1 MIFHNTKIELCAE
14 TGAGCRRMKEMDENI
29 PMEEKIIKL
38 YKKWKGGR
46 IKNAL
51 SAVVFYF
58 LMMIIVSIF
67 FGNPF
72 SHRETLLFFEVW
84 EPGWISTRPYLLV
97 LCGGAAIF
105 LTLFMVC
112 YKILKSF
119 KKFDDILQ
127 QQCDPKQYLE
137 VISYGVSYGKELRLK
152 GYQKSVFQ
160 LMQQRY
166 ALALMVN
173 AQLEESRRFLNEG
186 WIGKKKAGIYKNTVF
201 NLELVEAYQQ
211 QDVERYSELYNCAG
225 RSFKKNRLFGVQ
237 KLFLEHQYKQAADIL
252 EGYKVKTAYNNVI
265 RSQLLGQC
273 YDNLGDRKRAEE
285 CMRYVL
291 EYGNTMPA
299 KAMAEE
305 WLTHNREQLV

>member
-1 MIFHNTKIELCAE
+1 
-14 TGAGCRRMKEMDENI
+14 
-29 PMEEKIIKL
+29 
-38 YKKWKGGR
+38 
-46 IKNAL
+46 
-51 SAVVFYF
+51 
-58 LMMIIVSIF
+58 MMIIVSFF

-119 KKFDDILQ
+119 KEFDDILQ

-173 AQLEESRRFLNEG
+173 AQLEESRRFLNDG
-186 WIGKKKAGIYKNTVF
+186 WIGKKKNGIYKNTVF
-201 NLELVEAYQQ
+201 NLDLVEAYQQ
-211 QDVERYSELYNCAG
+211 QDAERYNKLYDRAG

-237 KLFLEHQYKQAADIL
+237 KMFLEHQYKQAVDVL
-252 EGYKVKTAYNNVI
+252 ESYKVKTVYNNVT
-265 RSQLLGQC
+265 RLQLLGLC

-299 KAMAEE
+299 RAKAEK

>member
-1 MIFHNTKIELCAE
+1 
-14 TGAGCRRMKEMDENI
+14 MDENTL
-29 PMEEKIIKL
+29 MEEKIIKL
-38 YKKWKGGR
+38 YKKWKGGL

-119 KKFDDILQ
+119 KEFDDILQ

-137 VISYGVSYGKELRLK
+137 VISYGVSYGKELWLK

-173 AQLEESRRFLNEG
+173 AQLEESRHYLNTG
-186 WIGKKKAGIYKNTVF
+186 WIGKRKAGIYKNTVL
-201 NLELVEAYQQ
+201 NLDLVEAFQQ
-211 QDVERYSELYNCAG
+211 QDTDRYNELYNRAG
-225 RSFKKNRLFGVQ
+225 RSFKKNRNFGAE
-237 KLFLEHQYKQAADIL
+237 KLFLEHQYKQAVDVL
-252 EGYKVKTAYNNVI
+252 KGYKVKTAYSNVI
-265 RSQLLGQC
+265 RFQLLGQC

>member
-14 TGAGCRRMKEMDENI
+14 TGAGCRRMKEMDENTL
-29 PMEEKIIKL
+29 MEEKIIKL
-38 YKKWKGGR
+38 YKKWKGGL

-119 KKFDDILQ
+119 KEFDDILQ

-137 VISYGVSYGKELRLK
+137 VISYGVSYGKELWLK

-173 AQLEESRRFLNEG
+173 AQLEESRHYLNTG
-186 WIGKKKAGIYKNTVF
+186 WIGKRKAGIYKNTVL
-201 NLELVEAYQQ
+201 NLDLVEAFQQ
-211 QDVERYSELYNCAG
+211 QDTDRYNELYNRAG
-225 RSFKKNRLFGVQ
+225 RSFKKNRNFGAE
-237 KLFLEHQYKQAADIL
+237 KLFLEHQYKQAVDVL
-252 EGYKVKTAYNNVI
+252 KGYKVKTAYSNVI
-265 RSQLLGQC
+265 RFQLLGQC

>member
-1 MIFHNTKIELCAE
+1 
-14 TGAGCRRMKEMDENI
+14 MDENTL
-29 PMEEKIIKL
+29 MEEKIIKL

-119 KKFDDILQ
+119 KEFDDILR
-127 QQCDPKQYLE
+127 QQCDPKQYLA
-137 VISYGVSYGKELRLK
+137 VISFGVSYRKELRLK
-152 GYQKSVFQ
+152 GYQKEIFL

-166 ALALMVN
+166 ALALMTN
-173 AQLEESRRFLNEG
+173 AQLEESRRFLNDG
-186 WIGKKKAGIYKNTVF
+186 WIGKKKNGIYKNTVF
-201 NLELVEAYQQ
+201 NLDLVEAYQQ
-211 QDVERYSELYNCAG
+211 QDAERYNKLYDRAG

-237 KLFLEHQYKQAADIL
+237 KMFLEHQYKQAVDVL
-252 EGYKVKTAYNNVI
+252 ESYKVKTVYNNVT
-265 RSQLLGQC
+265 RLQLLGLC

-299 KAMAEE
+299 RAKAEK

>member
-14 TGAGCRRMKEMDENI
+14 TGAGCRRMKEMDENTL
-29 PMEEKIIKL
+29 MEEKIIKL
-38 YKKWKGGR
+38 YKKWKGGL

-119 KKFDDILQ
+119 KEFDDILQ

-173 AQLEESRRFLNEG
+173 AQLEESRHYLNTG
-186 WIGKKKAGIYKNTVF
+186 WIGKRKAGIYKNTVL
-201 NLELVEAYQQ
+201 NLDLVEAFQQ
-211 QDVERYSELYNCAG
+211 QDTDRYNELYNRDG
-225 RSFKKNRLFGVQ
+225 RSFKKNRNFGAE
-237 KLFLEHQYKQAADIL
+237 KLFLEHQYKQAVDVL
-252 EGYKVKTAYNNVI
+252 KGYKVKTAYSNVI
-265 RSQLLGQC
+265 RFQLLGQC

>member
-14 TGAGCRRMKEMDENI
+14 TGAGCRRMKEMDENTL
-29 PMEEKIIKL
+29 MEEKIIKL
-38 YKKWKGGR
+38 YKKWKGGL

-119 KKFDDILQ
+119 KEFDDILQ

-166 ALALMVN
+166 ASALMVN
-173 AQLEESRRFLNEG
+173 AQLEESRHYLNTG
-186 WIGKKKAGIYKNTVF
+186 WIGKRKAGIYKNTVL
-201 NLELVEAYQQ
+201 NLDLVEAFQQ
-211 QDVERYSELYNCAG
+211 QDTDRYNELYNRAG
-225 RSFKKNRLFGVQ
+225 RSFKKNRNFGAE
-237 KLFLEHQYKQAADIL
+237 KLFLEHQYKQAVDVL
-252 EGYKVKTAYNNVI
+252 KGYKVKTAYSNVI
-265 RSQLLGQC
+265 RFQLLGQC

>member
-1 MIFHNTKIELCAE
+1 MIFHNTKIELCVE
-14 TGAGCRRMKEMDENI
+14 IEAGCRRMKEMDENTL
-29 PMEEKIIKL
+29 MEEKIIKL

-119 KKFDDILQ
+119 KEFDDILQ
-127 QQCDPKQYLE
+127 QQCDPKQYLA
-137 VISYGVSYGKELRLK
+137 VISFGVSYGKELRLK
-152 GYQKSVFQ
+152 GYQKEIFL

-166 ALALMVN
+166 ALALMTN
-173 AQLEESRRFLNEG
+173 AQLEESRRFLNDG
-186 WIGKKKAGIYKNTVF
+186 WIGKKKNGIYKNTVF
-201 NLELVEAYQQ
+201 NLDLVEAYQQ
-211 QDVERYSELYNCAG
+211 QDAERYNKLYDRAG

-237 KLFLEHQYKQAADIL
+237 KMFLEHQYKQAVDVL
-252 EGYKVKTAYNNVI
+252 ESYKVKTVYNNVT
-265 RSQLLGQC
+265 RLQLLGLC

-299 KAMAEE
+299 RAKAEK

>member
-1 MIFHNTKIELCAE
+1 
-14 TGAGCRRMKEMDENI
+14 MDENTL
-29 PMEEKIIKL
+29 MEEKIIKL
-38 YKKWKGGR
+38 YKKWKGGL

-119 KKFDDILQ
+119 KEFDDIL
-127 QQCDPKQYLE
+127 
-137 VISYGVSYGKELRLK
+137 
-152 GYQKSVFQ
+152 
-160 LMQQRY
+160 QQRY

-186 WIGKKKAGIYKNTVF
+186 WIGKKKAGIYKNTVL
-201 NLELVEAYQQ
+201 NLDLVEAFQQ
-211 QDVERYSELYNCAG
+211 QDTDRYNELYNRAG
-225 RSFKKNRLFGVQ
+225 RSFKKNRNFGAE
-237 KLFLEHQYKQAADIL
+237 KLFLEHQYKQAVDVL
-252 EGYKVKTAYNNVI
+252 KGYKVKTAYSNVI
-265 RSQLLGQC
+265 RFQLLGQC

>member
-14 TGAGCRRMKEMDENI
+14 TGAGCRRMKEMDENTL
-29 PMEEKIIKL
+29 MEEKIIKL
-38 YKKWKGGR
+38 YKKWKGGL

-119 KKFDDILQ
+119 KEFDDILQ

-173 AQLEESRRFLNEG
+173 AQLEESRHYLNTG
-186 WIGKKKAGIYKNTVF
+186 WIGKRKAGIYKNTVL
-201 NLELVEAYQQ
+201 NLDLVEAFQQ
-211 QDVERYSELYNCAG
+211 QDTDRYNELYNRAG
-225 RSFKKNRLFGVQ
+225 RSFKKNRNFGAE
-237 KLFLEHQYKQAADIL
+237 KLFLEHQYKQAVDVL
-252 EGYKVKTAYNNVI
+252 KGYKVKTAYSNVI
-265 RSQLLGQC
+265 RFQLLGQC

>member
-1 MIFHNTKIELCAE
+1 
-14 TGAGCRRMKEMDENI
+14 MKEMAENI

-72 SHRETLLFFEVW
+72 SHRETLLFFEVR

-97 LCGGAAIF
+97 LCGAAAIF
-105 LTLFMVC
+105 ITLFMVC

-119 KKFDDILQ
+119 KEFDDILQ
-127 QQCDPKQYLE
+127 QHCDPKQYLA
-137 VISYGVSYGKELRLK
+137 VTSFGVSYGKELRLK
-152 GYQKSVFQ
+152 GYQKEIFL

-166 ALALMVN
+166 ALALMAN
-173 AQLEESRRFLNEG
+173 AQLEESRRFLNDG
-186 WIGKKKAGIYKNTVF
+186 WIGKKKNGIYKNTVF
-201 NLELVEAYQQ
+201 NLDLVEAYQQ
-211 QDVERYSELYNCAG
+211 QDAERYNKLYDRAG

-237 KLFLEHQYKQAADIL
+237 KLFLEHQYKQAADVL
-252 EGYKVKTAYNNVI
+252 ESYKVKTVYNNVT
-265 RSQLLGQC
+265 RSQLLGLC
-273 YDNLGDRKRAEE
+273 YDNLGDWKRAEE

-299 KAMAEE
+299 RAKAEE

>member
-1 MIFHNTKIELCAE
+1 MIFHNTKIELCVE
-14 TGAGCRRMKEMDENI
+14 TEAGCRRMKEMDENTL
-29 PMEEKIIKL
+29 MEEKIIKL

-119 KKFDDILQ
+119 KEFDDILQ
-127 QQCDPKQYLE
+127 QQCDPKQYLA
-137 VISYGVSYGKELRLK
+137 VISFGVSYGKELRLK
-152 GYQKSVFQ
+152 GYQKEIFL

-166 ALALMVN
+166 ALALMTN
-173 AQLEESRRFLNEG
+173 AQLEESRRFLNDG
-186 WIGKKKAGIYKNTVF
+186 WIGKKKNGIYKNTVF
-201 NLELVEAYQQ
+201 NLDLVEAYQQ
-211 QDVERYSELYNCAG
+211 QDAERYNKLYDRAG

-237 KLFLEHQYKQAADIL
+237 KMFLDHQYKQAVDVL
-252 EGYKVKTAYNNVI
+252 ESYKVKSVYNNVT
-265 RSQLLGQC
+265 RLQLLGLC

-299 KAMAEE
+299 RAKAEK

>member
-1 MIFHNTKIELCAE
+1 
-14 TGAGCRRMKEMDENI
+14 MDENTL
-29 PMEEKIIKL
+29 MEEKIIKL

-119 KKFDDILQ
+119 KEFDDILQ

-173 AQLEESRRFLNEG
+173 AQLEESRRFLNDG
-186 WIGKKKAGIYKNTVF
+186 WIGEKKNGIYKNTVF
-201 NLELVEAYQQ
+201 NLDLVEAYQQ
-211 QDVERYSELYNCAG
+211 QDAERYNKLYDRAG

-237 KLFLEHQYKQAADIL
+237 KMFLDHQYKQAVDVL
-252 EGYKVKTAYNNVI
+252 ESYKVKSVYNNVT
-265 RSQLLGQC
+265 RLQLLGLC

-299 KAMAEE
+299 RAKAEK

>member
-14 TGAGCRRMKEMDENI
+14 TGAGCRRMKEMDENTL
-29 PMEEKIIKL
+29 MEEKIIKL
-38 YKKWKGGR
+38 YKKWKGGL

-119 KKFDDILQ
+119 KEFDDIL
-127 QQCDPKQYLE
+127 
-137 VISYGVSYGKELRLK
+137 
-152 GYQKSVFQ
+152 
-160 LMQQRY
+160 QQRY

-186 WIGKKKAGIYKNTVF
+186 WIGKKKAGIYKNTVL
-201 NLELVEAYQQ
+201 NLDLVEAFQQ
-211 QDVERYSELYNCAG
+211 QDTDRYNELYNRAG
-225 RSFKKNRLFGVQ
+225 RSFKKNRNFGAE
-237 KLFLEHQYKQAADIL
+237 KLFLEHQYKQAVDVL
-252 EGYKVKTAYNNVI
+252 KGYKVKTAYSNVI
-265 RSQLLGQC
+265 RFQLLGQC

>member
-1 MIFHNTKIELCAE
+1 MKKAHKINNTSI
-14 TGAGCRRMKEMDENI
+14 GV
-29 PMEEKIIKL
+29 
-38 YKKWKGGR
+38 

-84 EPGWISTRPYLLV
+84 EPGWISTRPYLLA
-97 LCGGAAIF
+97 LCAVAAIF
-105 LTLFMVC
+105 LALLRVSL
-112 YKILKSF
+112 KILKGF
-119 KKFDDILQ
+119 KVFDDILQ
-127 QQCDPKQYLE
+127 RQCDPKQYLA

-152 GYQKSVFQ
+152 GYQKSVFL

-173 AQLEESRRFLNEG
+173 AQLEESRHYLNTG
-186 WIGKKKAGIYKNTVF
+186 WIGKRKAGIYKNTVL
-201 NLELVEAYQQ
+201 NLDLVEAFQQ
-211 QDVERYSELYNCAG
+211 QDTDRYNELYNRAG
-225 RSFKKNRLFGVQ
+225 RSFKKNRNFGAE
-237 KLFLEHQYKQAADIL
+237 KLFLEHQYKQAVDVL
-252 EGYKVKTAYNNVI
+252 KGYKVKTAYSNVI
-265 RSQLLGQC
+265 RFQLLGQC

-291 EYGNTMPA
+291 EYGNTMPCKA
-299 KAMAEE
+299 KAEE
-305 WLTHNREQLV
+305 WFKHDREQSDSE

>member
-1 MIFHNTKIELCAE
+1 
-14 TGAGCRRMKEMDENI
+14 MKEMDENTL
-29 PMEEKIIKL
+29 MEEKIIKL
-38 YKKWKGGR
+38 YKKWKGGL

-119 KKFDDILQ
+119 KEFDDILQ

-173 AQLEESRRFLNEG
+173 AQLEESRHYLNTG
-186 WIGKKKAGIYKNTVF
+186 WIGKRKAGIYKNTVL
-201 NLELVEAYQQ
+201 NLDLVEAFQQ
-211 QDVERYSELYNCAG
+211 QDTDRYNELYNRAG
-225 RSFKKNRLFGVQ
+225 RSFKKNRNFGAE
-237 KLFLEHQYKQAADIL
+237 KLFLEHQYKQAVDVL
-252 EGYKVKTAYNNVI
+252 KGYKVKTAYSNVI
-265 RSQLLGQC
+265 RFQLLGQC

>member
-1 MIFHNTKIELCAE
+1 
-14 TGAGCRRMKEMDENI
+14 MKEMAENI

-38 YKKWKGGR
+38 YKKQKGGR

-72 SHRETLLFFEVW
+72 SHREYFLFYEIW
-84 EPGWISTRPYLLV
+84 EPGWVSARSYLLV
-97 LCGGAAIF
+97 LCAAAAVF
-105 LTLFMVC
+105 LTLLRAS
-112 YKILKSF
+112 YKILKNF
-119 KKFDDILQ
+119 KEFDDILQ
-127 QQCDPKQYLE
+127 RQCDPKQYLE

-152 GYQKSVFQ
+152 GYQKTVF
-160 LMQQRY
+160 LMMQQRY

-173 AQLEESRRFLNEG
+173 AQLEESRRYLNEG
-186 WIGKKKAGIYKNTVF
+186 WIGKKKAGIYKSTVF
-201 NLELVEAYQQ
+201 NLDLVEAYRQK
-211 QDVERYSELYNCAG
+211 DVERYNELYKQAG

-237 KLFLEHQYKQAADIL
+237 KLLLEHQYKQAVDIL
-252 EGYKVKTAYNNVI
+252 ESYKVKTVYNNVI
-265 RSQLLGQC
+265 RSHLLGQC

-291 EYGNTMPA
+291 EYGNTMPCRA
-299 KAMAEE
+299 KAEE
-305 WLTHNREQLV
+305 WFTYGRE

>member
-14 TGAGCRRMKEMDENI
+14 TGTGCRRMKEMDENTL
-29 PMEEKIIKL
+29 MEEKIIKL
-38 YKKWKGGR
+38 YKKWKGGL

-84 EPGWISTRPYLLV
+84 KPGWISTRPYLLV

-119 KKFDDILQ
+119 KEFDDILQ

-173 AQLEESRRFLNEG
+173 AQLEESRHYLNTG
-186 WIGKKKAGIYKNTVF
+186 WIGKRKAGIYKNTVL
-201 NLELVEAYQQ
+201 NLDLVEAFQQ
-211 QDVERYSELYNCAG
+211 QDTDRYNELYNRAG
-225 RSFKKNRLFGVQ
+225 RSFKKNRNFGAE
-237 KLFLEHQYKQAADIL
+237 KLFLEHQYKQAVDVL
-252 EGYKVKTAYNNVI
+252 KGYKVKTAYSNVI
-265 RSQLLGQC
+265 RFQLLGQC

>member
-14 TGAGCRRMKEMDENI
+14 TGTGCRRMKEMDENTL
-29 PMEEKIIKL
+29 MEEKIIKL

-84 EPGWISTRPYLLV
+84 EPGWISTRTYLLV
-97 LCGGAAIF
+97 LCGAAAIF

-119 KKFDDILQ
+119 KEFDDILQ

-201 NLELVEAYQQ
+201 NLDLVEAYQQ
-211 QDVERYSELYNCAG
+211 QDVERYSELYNRAG

-299 KAMAEE
+299 RAKAEK

>member
-14 TGAGCRRMKEMDENI
+14 TGAGCRRMKEMDENTL
-29 PMEEKIIKL
+29 MEEKIIKL
-38 YKKWKGGR
+38 YKKWKGGL

-97 LCGGAAIF
+97 LCGAAAIF

-119 KKFDDILQ
+119 KEFDDILQ

-173 AQLEESRRFLNEG
+173 AQLEESRHYLNTG
-186 WIGKKKAGIYKNTVF
+186 WIGKRKAGIYKNTVL
-201 NLELVEAYQQ
+201 NLDLVEAFQQ
-211 QDVERYSELYNCAG
+211 QDTDRYNELYNRAG
-225 RSFKKNRLFGVQ
+225 RSFKKNRNFGAE
-237 KLFLEHQYKQAADIL
+237 KLFLEHQYKQAVDVL
-252 EGYKVKTAYNNVI
+252 KGYKVKTAYSNVI
-265 RSQLLGQC
+265 RFQLLGQC

>member
-14 TGAGCRRMKEMDENI
+14 TGAGCRRMKEMDENTL
-29 PMEEKIIKL
+29 MEEKIIKL
-38 YKKWKGGR
+38 YKKWKGGL

-51 SAVVFYF
+51 SAVFFYF

-119 KKFDDILQ
+119 KEFDDILQ

-173 AQLEESRRFLNEG
+173 AQLEESRHYLNTG
-186 WIGKKKAGIYKNTVF
+186 WIGKRKAGIYKNTVL
-201 NLELVEAYQQ
+201 NLDLVEAFQQ
-211 QDVERYSELYNCAG
+211 QDTDRYNELYNRAG
-225 RSFKKNRLFGVQ
+225 RSFKKNRNFGVE
-237 KLFLEHQYKQAADIL
+237 KLFLEHQYKQAVDVL
-252 EGYKVKTAYNNVI
+252 KGYKVKTAYSNVI
-265 RSQLLGQC
+265 RFQLLGQC

>member
-1 MIFHNTKIELCAE
+1 
-14 TGAGCRRMKEMDENI
+14 MKEMAENT

-46 IKNAL
+46 IKNSL
-51 SAVVFYF
+51 FAVVFYF

-72 SHRETLLFFEVW
+72 SHRETLLFFDVW

-97 LCGGAAIF
+97 LCGAAAIF
-105 LTLFMVC
+105 ITLFMVG

-119 KKFDDILQ
+119 KEFDDILQ
-127 QQCDPKQYLE
+127 QQCDPKQYLA
-137 VISYGVSYGKELRLK
+137 VTGYGVSYGKELRLK
-152 GYQKSVFQ
+152 GYQKDVFL

-166 ALALMVN
+166 VLALMTN
-173 AQLEESRRFLNEG
+173 AQLEESRKFLNEE

-201 NLELVEAYQQ
+201 NLDLVEAYQQ
-211 QDVERYSELYNCAG
+211 QNAERYNELYGRAG

-237 KLFLEHQYKQAADIL
+237 KLFLEHQYKQAVDVM
-252 EGYKVKTAYNNVI
+252 EGYKVKTVYNNVI
-265 RSQLLGQC
+265 RSQLLGLC

-291 EYGNTMPA
+291 EHGNTMPA
-299 KAMAEE
+299 RAKAEE
-305 WLTHNREQLV
+305 WLAHDSEQSESK